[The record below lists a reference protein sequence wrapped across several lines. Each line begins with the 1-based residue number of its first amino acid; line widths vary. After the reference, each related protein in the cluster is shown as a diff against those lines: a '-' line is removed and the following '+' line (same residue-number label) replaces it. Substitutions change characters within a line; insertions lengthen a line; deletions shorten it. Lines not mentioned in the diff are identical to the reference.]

1 MSNEEYWMVHEMGEA
16 ILGSDY
22 HFCGNMRYE
31 KDKVLKNQLAVS
43 RNLMVM
49 AYISLMDVL
58 DEKQKRG
65 RLIVGGKVSE

>member
-1 MSNEEYWMVHEMGEA
+1 MPIFRGKRFFRVREL
-16 ILGSDY
+16 LGSDD

-43 RNLMVM
+43 KNLMVM

-65 RLIVGGKVSE
+65 RLIVGGK

>member
-1 MSNEEYWMVHEMGEA
+1 MSNEEYWIVHEMGEA
-16 ILGSDY
+16 ILGSDD

-43 RNLMVM
+43 KNLMVM

-65 RLIVGGKVSE
+65 RLIVGGKVNE